1 MIVLEITIIVLQVIN
16 IILLIRATKSNN
28 QNLQPL
34 VDKLKASGDALDVA
48 VNTNTPVGLK

>member
-16 IILLIRATKSNN
+16 IILLIRAIKSNN

-34 VDKLKASGDALDVA
+34 VNKLKASEDALSNA
-48 VNTNTPVGLK
+48 IKTNTPVGPK